1 MALSTK
7 SKFYYGWEVTS
18 SNRYIDF
25 YDGTSTLQAVL
36 TLGTYTT
43 TELAAEVA
51 LQLNTLAAITFTVS
65 LNRSNRRFTIASG
78 SNFSLLF
85 STGSQ
90 AGQSAASLLGFAA
103 SDFTSASTYTSSSNT
118 GYEYTPQ
125 FYLQSYKPTDNNR
138 KAIDAVVNK
147 SASGVIEVIKF
158 GNERFMSCEI
168 LFITNLR
175 QDTGSIIESDDTAVE
190 SYISF
195 IEWATDRGKIEFMPD
210 RSDVSVYQDFIL
222 ESTES
227 SGDGLDYELNELYDR
242 GLANYYRS
250 GALKFRLLE

>member
-1 MALSTK
+1 
-7 SKFYYGWEVTS
+7 
-18 SNRYIDF
+18 
-25 YDGTSTLQAVL
+25 
-36 TLGTYTT
+36 
-43 TELAAEVA
+43 
-51 LQLNTLAAITFTVS
+51 
-65 LNRSNRRFTIASG
+65 
-78 SNFSLLF
+78 
-85 STGSQ
+85 
-90 AGQSAASLLGFAA
+90 
-103 SDFTSASTYTSSSNT
+103 
-118 GYEYTPQ
+118 
-125 FYLQSYKPTDNNR
+125 
-138 KAIDAVVNK
+138 
-147 SASGVIEVIKF
+147 
-158 GNERFMSCEI
+158 MSCEI

-195 IEWATDRGKIEFMPD
+195 IEWATDKGKIEFMPD